1 MKITASQLRMIIKE
15 EVKRAKR
22 VNLHENPLA
31 MVDSDLGNALTDAVK
46 DAISSTVALRRD
58 IDVDATDVRDS
69 LDNMEI
75 SSAIEDMVMNVAEYL
90 SEQGILPSDVES

>member
-1 MKITASQLRMIIKE
+1 MKITVNQLRRIIKE

-46 DAISSTVALRRD
+46 NAISSTVKRQTGANFDD
-58 IDVDATDVRDS
+58 IKDF
-69 LDNMEI
+69 LDDMEI
-75 SSAIEDMVMNVAEYL
+75 SNTIEDMVMSVAQRM
-90 SEQGILPSDVES
+90 SEEGILPPHDEL

>member
-1 MKITASQLRMIIKE
+1 MKITVNQLRRIIKE

-46 DAISSTVALRRD
+46 NAISSTVVQTGANFDD
-58 IDVDATDVRDS
+58 IKDF
-69 LDNMEI
+69 LDDMEI
-75 SSAIEDMVMNVAEYL
+75 SNTIEDMVMSVAQRM
-90 SEQGILPSDVES
+90 SEEGILPPHDEL